1 MQMDFVPW
9 GGIPNTTPPCH
20 FTAEQFE
27 AHRTPPARSWGW
39 VWAVVVATMGLID
52 KGPEGTATPTPPCGF
67 DARERTATQDI

>member
-27 AHRTPPARSWGW
+27 AHRTPPCQVLGVGVGSGGRNNG
-39 VWAVVVATMGLID
+39 ID
-52 KGPEGTATPTPPCGF
+52 
-67 DARERTATQDI
+67 